1 MFISILQMRELRPT
15 KLSNLYEDST
25 LINGKDGIL
34 SAVRAGA
41 LKQNTNLTSQ
51 VRAN

>member
-1 MFISILQMRELRPT
+1 MFISALLMRELRPT
-15 KLSNLYEDST
+15 KLSNLYKDRK

-41 LKQNTNLTSQ
+41 LHQYTKLASQ
-51 VRAN
+51 VRTS